1 MPIISQIQLM
11 SKEDILKVIRKQK
24 CPKLKLIRHEKLSR
38 EELINALQECNC
50 PIVKKLIEQMIFS

>member
-1 MPIISQIQLM
+1 MPIISQIELM